1 MLKRKDTQKK
11 IAAILKDIGVEEDVI
26 EVITTLSREEIQDLN
41 N

>member
-1 MLKRKDTQKK
+1 MKRKETQKK

-26 EVITTLSREEIQDLN
+26 EVITSLSKEEIQNIN